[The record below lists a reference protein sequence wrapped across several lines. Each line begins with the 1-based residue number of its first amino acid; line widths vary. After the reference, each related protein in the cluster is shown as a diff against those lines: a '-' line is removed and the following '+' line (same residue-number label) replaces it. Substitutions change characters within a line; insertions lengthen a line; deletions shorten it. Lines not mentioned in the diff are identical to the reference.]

1 MLHLTGDDIRRAI
14 IKSSSLPQD
23 AAVGVVS
30 MTPTEQ
36 RADRAKRLVWVT
48 ATTSD
53 IDSDREVVV
62 PGGCDPASRFFSLKS
77 CFVDHKYDH
86 DHFFGKM
93 RKALPKMGAGG
104 EQSGWTVQFEVYP
117 LKSAYADDI
126 LTIAERGELSVSIG
140 LQGLD
145 YGKTTTA
152 EKTKYMQGGAVPTTI
167 VRKWN
172 WLELSSTMMPANLK
186 CRQIGYGEEL
196 SIDAATMKR
205 LDIFDNMLVKG
216 EIKRETADAMG
227 FSALTQ
233 RRANAQLATQ
243 LHLGR
248 GRGIILLDG

>member
-1 MLHLTGDDIRRAI
+1 MQHLTGDDIRRAI
-14 IKSSSLPQD
+14 IKSSKLPDD
-23 AAVGVVS
+23 AAIG
-30 MTPTEQ
+30 TLDCKPAEQ
-36 RADRAKRLVWVT
+36 RADRENRLVWVT

-53 IDSDREVVV
+53 IDSDQEVVV
-62 PGGCDPASRFFSLKS
+62 PSGCDPASRFFSLKS

-93 RKALPKMGAGG
+93 RKAMPKRGASG

-126 LTIAERGELSVSIG
+126 LTIAERGQLTVSIG

-196 SIDAATMKR
+196 KIDADTMKR
-205 LDIFDNMLVKG
+205 LDIFDNMICKG

-227 FSALTQ
+227 FSVLTQ
-233 RRANAQLATQ
+233 KRAADRLATQ

-248 GRGIILLDG
+248 GRGIILVDG